1 MASGQEQQ
9 QQHYE
14 FSAGPGVVPGEV
26 KAEIAANL
34 VDFEGHV
41 GRSIMEMSHR
51 GETVTR
57 VADEAEA
64 TLRELLRVPDSHAI
78 LFMQGGGTAQFA
90 AVPLNLSS
98 RTVATGTLVRADY
111 AVTGT
116 WTVASAKEAAKYVAV
131 HEAINVQKGA
141 AGRFVGVPPQSAWAA
156 TPADAAY
163 LYYTDNETVNGV
175 EFSWVPT
182 VSGTT
187 ELVCDMSSNFL
198 SRPVDVA
205 RFGVIYAGAQKNC
218 GIAGLTI
225 VIVKKSLLGRHRA
238 DTPTVLEYKITDEK
252 KSMLNTPPV
261 FAIYV
266 AGLVFKWV
274 QRQGGVAAME
284 QRAKQ
289 RSAALYAAIDGSGGF
304 YVAPVEPSA
313 RSRMNVVFRIKGG
326 DEALERQF
334 VAEAEAAGLH
344 TLEGHRSVGGLRASL
359 YNAMPIE
366 GVNALLAFMERFRA
380 KHT

>member
-1 MASGQEQQ
+1 VASGQE

-64 TLRELLRVPDSHAI
+64 TLRALLHVPDSHAI

-90 AVPLNLSS
+90 AVPLNLVGRS
-98 RTVATGTLVRADY
+98 AAAPVRADY

-116 WTVASAKEAAKYVAV
+116 WTVASAKEAGKYVAV
-131 HEAINVQKGA
+131 HECVNVQKS
-141 AGRFVGVPPQSAWAA
+141 AGRFVAVPPQSAWAP

-163 LYYTDNETVNGV
+163 LYYTDNETVSGV

-182 VSGTT
+182 VTGAT

-284 QRAKQ
+284 QRAKE
-289 RSAALYAAIDGSGGF
+289 RSAALYGAIDASGGF

-313 RSRMNVVFRIKGG
+313 RSRMNVVFRIKHG
-326 DEALERQF
+326 DEALERLF

-359 YNAMPIE
+359 YNAMPME
-366 GVNALLAFMERFRA
+366 GVNALLDFMARFRA
-380 KHT
+380 KHA

>member
-1 MASGQEQQ
+1 MSSSSSGVF
-9 QQHYE
+9 E
-14 FSAGPGVVPGEV
+14 FSAGPGVLPACV

-34 VDFEGHV
+34 VDFEGH
-41 GRSIMEMSHR
+41 GRSIVEMSHR
-51 GETVTR
+51 GDTVVR

-64 TLRELLRVPDSHAI
+64 SLRALLNVPPTHTI

-90 AVPLNLSS
+90 AVPLNLAHGASAS
-98 RTVATGTLVRADY
+98 ADY

-116 WTVASAKEAAKYVAV
+116 WTVAAAKEASKYVAV
-131 HEAINVQKGA
+131 REVLNVQKS
-141 AGRFVGVPPQSAWAA
+141 AGRFVAVPPQSAWRTAVDADADADA
-156 TPADAAY
+156 TPPAY

-182 VSGTT
+182 PASPRT

-198 SRPVDVA
+198 SRPVDVS

-225 VIVKKSLLGRHRA
+225 VIVKKSLLDRRRA
-238 DTPTVLEYKITDEK
+238 DTPVVLEYKATDEK
-252 KSMLNTPPV
+252 KSMFNTPPV

-266 AGLVFKWV
+266 AGLVFKWIL
-274 QRQGGVAAME
+274 REGGVAAME

-289 RSAALYAAIDGSGGF
+289 RSEALYAAIDASNGF
-304 YVAPVEPSA
+304 YVAPVEVSA

-326 DEALERQF
+326 DEALERKF
-334 VAEAEAAGLH
+334 VSEAQAAGLH

-359 YNAMPIE
+359 YNAMPME
-366 GVNALLAFMERFRA
+366 GVEALLAFMAAFRA
-380 KHT
+380 RNT

>member
-1 MASGQEQQ
+1 VSSPHSGVF
-9 QQHYE
+9 E
-14 FSAGPGVVPGEV
+14 FSAGPGVLPACV

-34 VDFEGHV
+34 VDFEGH
-41 GRSIMEMSHR
+41 GRSIVEMSHR
-51 GETVTR
+51 GDTVVR

-64 TLRELLRVPDSHAI
+64 SLRALLNVPATHSI

-90 AVPLNLSS
+90 AVPLNLAHDAS
-98 RTVATGTLVRADY
+98 VRADY

-116 WTVASAKEAAKYVAV
+116 WTVAAAKEASKFVAV
-131 HEAINVQKGA
+131 REVLNVQQS
-141 AGRFVGVPPQSAWAA
+141 AGRFVAVPPQSAWRGADD
-156 TPADAAY
+156 ADAAAAAPAY

-182 VSGTT
+182 PASPRT

-225 VIVKKSLLGRHRA
+225 VIVKKSLLDRRRA
-238 DTPTVLEYKITDEK
+238 DTPVVLDYKATDEK

-266 AGLVFKWV
+266 AGLVFKWIL
-274 QRQGGVAAME
+274 REGGVSAME

-289 RSAALYAAIDGSGGF
+289 RSEALYAAIDASGGF
-304 YVAPVEPSA
+304 YVAPVEVSA

-326 DEALERQF
+326 DEALERKF
-334 VAEAEAAGLH
+334 VSEAQAAGLH

-359 YNAMPIE
+359 YNAMPME
-366 GVNALLAFMERFRA
+366 GVEALLAFMAAFRA
-380 KHT
+380 RNT